1 MMKKYLSLFFIL
13 LSMACSKKNRITE
26 LKMPPVIHLTDTQQ
40 EIADSF
46 GVSRILFPVGVC
58 IEYVTCQR

>member
-26 LKMPPVIHLTDTQQ
+26 LKMPPVIHLTVKRLKL
-40 EIADSF
+40 F
-46 GVSRILFPVGVC
+46 CPGVMKPV
-58 IEYVTCQR
+58 YW